1 MRRPVSRISTLLRRD
16 EGRGAIKR
24 TKIECKGDTGA
35 FRGRE
40 IQTLYLHTITNSEWN
55 VEEEKEEEEEG
66 WELMIIKMTESRGGS
81 VLKNLKNLNIVASP

>member
-16 EGRGAIKR
+16 EGRGAIKGS
-24 TKIECKGDTGA
+24 KIECKGDTGA

-55 VEEEKEEEEEG
+55 VEEEEEG

-81 VLKNLKNLNIVASP
+81 VLKNLKNLNIAASP